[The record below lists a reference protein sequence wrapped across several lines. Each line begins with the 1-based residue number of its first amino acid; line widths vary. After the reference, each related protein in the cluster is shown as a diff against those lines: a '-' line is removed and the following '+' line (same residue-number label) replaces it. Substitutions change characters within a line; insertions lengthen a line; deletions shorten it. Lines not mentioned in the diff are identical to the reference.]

1 MSETFTIPL
10 HTVSINNF
18 YYADKRHGIRSE
30 ARDWQHKFFHELSS
44 KDNALKLE
52 RLRTAFDPRLNGYV
66 VELEIGA
73 PRADFVTKAGG
84 LSSRA
89 IDLTNCEKSIIDVLF
104 LPKHFENEAP
114 YGCKNL
120 NRDDKWLVGMSSRK
134 LISADYNIKI
144 TISIVNLADYCGI

>member
-1 MSETFTIPL
+1 MSETFLIPL

-18 YYADKRHGIRSE
+18 YYANKRHGIRTE

-44 KDNALKLE
+44 KENALKLE
-52 RLRTAFDPRLNGYV
+52 RLRTAFNPKLNGYV

-73 PRADFVTKAGG
+73 PKADFVTKAGG

-89 IDLTNCEKSIIDVLF
+89 VDLTNCEKSIIDVLF
-104 LPKHFENEAP
+104 LPKHFDVEAP

-120 NRDDKWLVGMSSRK
+120 KTDDKWLVGMSSRK
-134 LISADYNIKI
+134 LISADYSIKI
-144 TISIVNLADYCGI
+144 TITIVDLKTYCGL